1 MDLDR
6 VFATVPR
13 AGTVD
18 GCTYCYAQS
27 DLDALGGDPAL
38 VPDDLVGAFA
48 REVVDHWDSDQYGLV
63 WRGLAPRILRLL
75 EASPD
80 PMLLK
85 GLTFARFSTWPAAE
99 QEAVREAL
107 RGMLTRGLTDDLLC
121 AAAHVDQDLR
131 PWLAHVDAMTDDAAV
146 AGLARYWAFDL
157 AHGGEPSL
165 WWFPEDPAAPIRE
178 WLYSDAL
185 WERLRRI
192 GDVDTQIAISA
203 F

>member
-6 VFATVPR
+6 VFADVPR
-13 AGTVD
+13 VGAVD

-38 VPDDLVGAFA
+38 VPRDLVGSFA
-48 REVVDHWDSDQYGLV
+48 REVTSHWNADQYGLL

-75 EASPD
+75 EELPD
-80 PMLLK
+80 PILLK
-85 GLTFARFSTWPAAE
+85 GLSFARFSTWPADE
-99 QEAVREAL
+99 QQAVREAL
-107 RGMLTRGLTDDLLC
+107 RGMLTRNLTGDLLC
-121 AAAHVDQDLR
+121 AAAHVDSDLG
-131 PWLAHVDAMTDDAAV
+131 PWLRFVDALPDDEAV
-146 AGLARYWAFDL
+146 AGLARYWANDL

-165 WWFPEDPAAPIRE
+165 WWFPEDPAAPIRD

-192 GDVDTQIAISA
+192 GDVDTQIAISDL
-203 F
+203 